1 MSRGKHVCVGAVVA
15 AALCLVGCATQNNT
29 TDTRQSVRRKP
40 GPNLDREY
48 VWGSR
53 PPGTSDAPHVRD

>member
-1 MSRGKHVCVGAVVA
+1 MIRTRHLRFGALVA
-15 AALCLVGCATQNNT
+15 AAVCLIGCASDNNT

-40 GPNLDREY
+40 GPNLDRTY